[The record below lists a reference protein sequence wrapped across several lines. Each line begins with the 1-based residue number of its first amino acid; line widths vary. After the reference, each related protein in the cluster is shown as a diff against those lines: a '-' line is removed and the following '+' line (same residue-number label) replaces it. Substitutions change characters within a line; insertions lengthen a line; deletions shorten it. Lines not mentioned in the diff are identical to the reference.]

1 MHQLK
6 FDVMKRVRLTCV
18 VMSAMLLLAASC
30 ENVDNLPYGIDGE
43 KDVAI
48 ELEQVTKILSSLQL
62 HTEQLEEVHDAV
74 SSSSSNGY
82 DEEYTMKL
90 LFEKPGSGV
99 GEPVSR
105 SQKNYSV
112 PLRDL
117 ISNQVRDMALTK
129 ASLLDPDAFIA
140 ALADSDL
147 QIYWPYSETWDGNSL
162 PIITFDP
169 EDGSQY
175 NIGYRLVSDDSGR
188 RVEEVVVDEKLAM
201 TEPVWVINR
210 NSDAG
215 YTSLEVLR
223 REDPRWGEGGGAII
237 VKPKHVPLLRSP
249 QTISRALILKEF
261 TMKRNYDS
269 WFAGASEFFVKVGY
283 LDNFTASTEAELQ
296 IFNPLVTDCMIV
308 VKRKYLG
315 EPQNINVMLM
325 SDWSPQMTSSA
336 FMISEDDGGTQTE
349 WTCKAKVFIESKS
362 YGVEISLPIRTKDDI
377 VWRGELSNRWIEENN
392 NRTWAFGDV
401 ELAFELV
408 EY

>member
-1 MHQLK
+1 
-6 FDVMKRVRLTCV
+6 MKWIDLTCV
-18 VMSAMLLLAASC
+18 AMAVMLLLETSC
-30 ENVDNLPYGIDGE
+30 VTVDLVDANINEGE
-43 KDVAI
+43 GSIVIGLD
-48 ELEQVTKILSSLQL
+48 QVTSIISSLPLQI
-62 HTEQLEEVHDAV
+62 EQLEEVHNAV

-99 GEPVSR
+99 GEQVTR

-117 ISNQVRDMALTK
+117 ISNHVREMAATK
-129 ASLLDPDAFIA
+129 AATLDPESFIA

-147 QIYWPYSETWDGNSL
+147 QIYWPFSEDWDGRSL
-162 PIITFDP
+162 PVITFDP

-175 NIGYRLVSDDSGR
+175 NIGYRLVSDDSSR

-223 REDPRWGEGGGAII
+223 REDPLWGEGGGAII
-237 VKPKHVPLLRSP
+237 VKPKHVPSLRVP
-249 QTISRALILKEF
+249 QSISRSLILKEF

-308 VKRKYLG
+308 VRRKYLG

-362 YGVEISLPIRTKDDI
+362 YGVEISLPIRSKDDI
-377 VWRGELSNRWIEENN
+377 VWRGELSNRWIEENK

-401 ELAFELV
+401 ELTFELV